1 MSVVPRRIRAFLD
14 TSALVAG
21 IWSEQGEARLILR
34 LGEAAMIQITVDS
47 YVLTETQNV
56 LQRKEPRMLGR
67 LALLLHESRIEVVP
81 APSLESAYESLNLVG
96 YAPDSQVLSAAWAAR
111 IDYFVT
117 LDKKHFLEN
126 ASLRQA
132 VPFVIGTPG
141 DFLAWFRAQLIIIEA
156 EDD

>member
-1 MSVVPRRIRAFLD
+1 
-14 TSALVAG
+14 
-21 IWSEQGEARLILR
+21 
-34 LGEAAMIQITVDS
+34 MIQIAVDS

-56 LQRKEPRMLGR
+56 LQPKEPRMLGP

-96 YAPDSQVLSAAWAAR
+96 YAPDAQVLSAAWAAR

-126 ASLRQA
+126 DLLKQA
-132 VPFVIGTPG
+132 TPFQIGTPG
-141 DFLAWFRAQLIIIEA
+141 DFLAWFRAQLIITEA
-156 EDD
+156 DDD